1 MAVIR
6 LGAVAYLNARPLV
19 HGLDRRPDLFALRFD
34 PPSQCAALLHEGAI
48 DVGMIPSI
56 EFQRGV
62 APYLIVGGMGI
73 VSDGPVASV
82 ALFSSKTIGEI
93 RSIAVDTSSRTST
106 ALLRVL
112 CRESF
117 GIEPE
122 FVPMPPTIE
131 PMLDRCDA
139 ALVIGD
145 PALYLDHQAATLNK
159 TDLGQEWKS
168 LTGLPFVWAFW
179 SGRPGVL
186 PAAALAALHEAR
198 DAGVA
203 ASDEI
208 ADAYCGP
215 ERAALCR
222 AYLRDN
228 IRYVLDES
236 AAAGLRKYY
245 ELAAKHGV
253 IEQVRP
259 AVFYGASA

>member
-6 LGAVAYLNARPLV
+6 LGAVDYLNARPLV
-19 HGLDRRPDLFALRFD
+19 AGLDRRPDLFALRFD
-34 PPSQCAALLHEGAI
+34 PPSNCAELLHEGTI

-62 APYLIVGGMGI
+62 EPYRIVPGMGI

-82 ALFSSKTIGEI
+82 ALFSAKPTGAI
-93 RSIAVDTSSRTST
+93 RSIAVDTSSRTS
-106 ALLRVL
+106 AGLLRVL
-112 CRESF
+112 CREQLA
-117 GIEPE
+117 IEPE
-122 FVPMPPTIE
+122 FVPMPPAIDQMIE
-131 PMLDRCDA
+131 RCDA

-145 PALYLDHQAATLNK
+145 PALYLDHQAAGLGK
-159 TDLGQEWKS
+159 IDLGEQWTA

-179 SGRPGVL
+179 AGRPGVL
-186 PAAALAALHEAR
+186 SPDALTALREAR

-203 ASDEI
+203 GSDAI

-215 ERAALCR
+215 ERAALGR

-228 IRYVLDES
+228 IKYTLDDR
-236 AAAGLRKYY
+236 AAAGLRMYY

-253 IEQVRP
+253 IGDVRP
-259 AVFYGASA
+259 AAFY